1 MRTDSTQHIY
11 YKVSRTALVMLCLVA
26 FFSCVKVDLCREE
39 SHVHAGTVKI
49 VYHWPENIGDE
60 RPDSM
65 LALVNRMVH
74 PHHIGYVTGPETS
87 DGGRYRFGEVS
98 AKVAAEGTLVVEAGK
113 YQIIAFNNDIV
124 DADKGDVR
132 DYNFV
137 NLSEF
142 GDGQNQD
149 VVGVRDL
156 GISYVGRDLSDP
168 RLELYGKDWQDTNP
182 YSKYIASDSKPI
194 YFAVNKGDGDAY
206 ERIYDVHVGQ
216 ETKVDVYPYKITQD
230 ITFSFPIYTEKDQ
243 VAVDSIIAEIS
254 GIPHKM
260 MLYSG
265 ALDIDRTYK
274 MLFKIDVDADAAA
287 QNTTINLGGEDKEVT
302 KWEYLSTIS
311 VMGLVSNKDARDC
324 TGAGILQLCVYA
336 STVNAD
342 GEKVSMTPRY
352 ARINLYNTIQAAKL
366 VVEDP
371 LNEIYVQN
379 PDLKSGV
386 TLRLDSSLVVVR
398 DGLQSSDSNA
408 ADSWTVF

>member
-1 MRTDSTQHIY
+1 MMRTDSTHIY
-11 YKVSRTALVMLCLVA
+11 YKVSRTALMMLCLVA
-26 FFSCVKVDLCREE
+26 FFSCVKVDICREE
-39 SHVHAGTVKI
+39 NHVHTGTVKI

-74 PHHIGYVTGPETS
+74 PHHIGYVTGAETS

-98 AKVAAEGTLVVEAGK
+98 AEAAADGSLVVEAGK

-124 DADKGDVR
+124 DADKGDVK

-149 VVGVRDL
+149 VIGVRDL
-156 GISYVGRDLSDP
+156 GISYVGRELSDP
-168 RLELYGKDWQDTNP
+168 RLDLYGKDWQDTNP

-194 YFAVNKGDGDAY
+194 YFAMNKGDEDAY
-206 ERIYDVHVGQ
+206 ERIFDVHVGQ
-216 ETKVDVYPYKITQD
+216 ETVVDVYPRKITQD
-230 ITFSFPIYTEKDQ
+230 ITFSFPVYAEKEQ

-265 ALDIDRTYK
+265 ALDIDSTYK
-274 MLFKIDVDADAAA
+274 MLFKIDVDTNAVA
-287 QNTTINLGGEDKEVT
+287 QHTTVNLGGEDKEVT
-302 KWEYLSTIS
+302 KWECLSTVS
-311 VMGLVSNKDARDC
+311 VMGLVSNKDPKDC

-342 GEKVSMTPRY
+342 GEKEAMTPQY
-352 ARINLYNTIQAAKL
+352 VRINLYNTIQAAKL

-371 LNEIYVQN
+371 LNGIYIQN
-379 PDLKSGV
+379 PDLESGA

-398 DGLQSSDSNA
+398 DGLQSSGNNSTDF
-408 ADSWTVF
+408 WTIF

>member
-1 MRTDSTQHIY
+1 MHT
-11 YKVSRTALVMLCLVA
+11 
-26 FFSCVKVDLCREE
+26 
-39 SHVHAGTVKI
+39 GTVKI

-74 PHHIGYVTGPETS
+74 PHHIGYVTGAVTS

-98 AKVAAEGTLVVEAGK
+98 AEAAADGSLVVEAGK

-124 DADKGDVR
+124 DADKGDVK
-132 DYNFV
+132 DYNFF

-142 GDGQNQD
+142 GDGQNQE

-156 GISYVGRDLSDP
+156 GISYVGRDLSAP

-182 YSKYIASDSKPI
+182 YSNYIASDSKPI
-194 YFAVNKGDGDAY
+194 YFAVNKGDEDAY

-216 ETKVDVYPYKITQD
+216 ETVVNVYPRKITQD
-230 ITFSFPIYTEKDQ
+230 ITFSFPVYAEKGQ

-265 ALDIDRTYK
+265 ALDIDSTYK
-274 MLFKIDVDADAAA
+274 MLFKIDVDTNAVA
-287 QNTTINLGGEDKEVT
+287 QHTTVNLGGEDKEVT
-302 KWEYLSTIS
+302 KWECLSTVS
-311 VMGLVSNKDARDC
+311 VMGLVSNKDPKDC

-342 GEKVSMTPRY
+342 GEKEAMTPQY

-371 LNEIYVQN
+371 LNGIYIQN
-379 PDLKSGV
+379 PDLESGA

-398 DGLQSSDSNA
+398 DGLQSSDNNST
-408 ADSWTVF
+408 DSWTIF